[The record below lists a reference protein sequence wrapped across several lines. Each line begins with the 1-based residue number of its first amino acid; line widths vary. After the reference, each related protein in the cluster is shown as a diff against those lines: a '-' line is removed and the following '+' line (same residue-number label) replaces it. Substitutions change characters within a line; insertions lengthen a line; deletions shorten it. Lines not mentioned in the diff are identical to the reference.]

1 MGLKE
6 WLFGKKRSDD
16 AEALAVLK
24 AQINRYEHEAR
35 NLERQADEQKL
46 IAAKMLQSGNKS
58 GAREALK
65 RRAIYMKRL
74 NIVHNMLMNLQ
85 AQVDS
90 IQTAKSTVETVKAME
105 IGTKVVDSQLKTV
118 SPEKA
123 ETVMDKVV
131 MQRDQLDMMT
141 ETLADTS
148 LAEGVLD
155 LDDDLAIDAQ
165 LAELE
170 AEQQLGAT
178 SSLPDVS
185 ELPSTPTTTRREREA
200 EVEEDTSD
208 LEAELESLKKQ
219 MSEDENT

>member
-46 IAAKMLQSGNKS
+46 IAAKMIQSGNKP

-105 IGTKVVDSQLKTV
+105 IGTKVVDTQLKTV

-123 ETVMDKVV
+123 EAVMDKVV

-185 ELPSTPTTTRREREA
+185 ELPSTPTTARRERET
-200 EVEEDTSD
+200 ELEEDTSD